1 MGTGFVP
8 PANILYSGLAPT
20 LVGVWQVN
28 VSIPD
33 SVITT
38 PTFPT
43 QVVAFLGNSAASG
56 GGGLGR
62 PLIIYVKQK

>member
-1 MGTGFVP
+1 V
-8 PANILYSGLAPT
+8 L
-20 LVGVWQVN
+20 
-28 VSIPD
+28 IPD

-43 QVVAFLGNSAASG
+43 QVIAFLGNSAPSG